1 MYVIN
6 MIIIKYLILW
16 NNIKEENNE
25 INNEEINVKI
35 IIK

>member
-1 MYVIN
+1 MV
-6 MIIIKYLILW
+6 IIKDLILW

>member
-1 MYVIN
+1 MV
-6 MIIIKYLILW
+6 IIKDLILW

-25 INNEEINVKI
+25 INNEEINMKI

>member
-1 MYVIN
+1 
-6 MIIIKYLILW
+6 MIIIEDLILW
-16 NNIKEENNE
+16 NNTKEENNE